1 MTNKKEL
8 EIKSLFLEEANDHL
22 NTIESVILEVRNNRK
37 IDIQSINNAMR
48 AAHSIKGGAA
58 IMGFEMLSE
67 LSHRLED
74 YFNVLKTKK
83 ESLEINVELQSLL
96 LSSLDCL
103 RQILFYYVHE
113 NDSYQNISDNSFESL
128 TNNIESIFNKLYEI
142 LGDANPED
150 ANSILATEENAQDII
165 PLIFQTQVE
174 EYLQRLE
181 NLLQENS
188 QGLHE
193 EVMTMANELGGLGHM
208 LQIEA
213 FTMVCESVASHL
225 ISTDNNSDTITIA
238 RLALDTWRNSQNL
251 ILTNQI
257 QNLPSSIDLN
267 NLTLNN
273 LNLNNLNLNNLN
285 INAELKSIENYLNS
299 PIFNIS
305 NFLEESEDISNV
317 NNDNLN
323 DSRLNDS
330 SYNTPLISTQQRNSN
345 FALNE
350 IAFDTEVEKAIVE
363 KSIVEKTSASENTVR
378 VPVKH
383 LEKINNFSSELTTQR
398 HSINNKLE
406 SLNTLIQNL
415 NQTLR
420 SLDLEYRHE
429 NRKTS
434 KKAPQQALQSYLAKL
449 HEVAAD
455 IRITLT
461 ETEQTQRQ
469 VNKTAQHLQH
479 SLTQIL
485 MRPLAD
491 ILERFPRALHDLSIE
506 YNKQVELKVTGA
518 DTLIER
524 SILDVLQEPLLHILR
539 NAFDHGI
546 EDSEIRIAAA
556 KPKQGLIE
564 ITATHCQNRI
574 IITVRDDGRGIGL
587 EKIRQRGL
595 EIGIDATLL
604 AQASDEDILSLIF
617 EPGFSTSKEVSA
629 LSGRGVGMD
638 VVRNNLIK
646 IQGEVTVDTKEGKGT
661 AFILSVP
668 FTLSVTRVLL
678 IESQSMLFACPTS
691 AIAEIFLLPDEQIFT
706 IAGKEYL
713 RHQKAIL
720 PLIRLSEY
728 LHFNSRGSEFS
739 YKYRCENSYTIKP
752 PAIDAA
758 TVLLI
763 KYENQDIAI
772 QVERCWREN
781 EVVIRQVEGNIPLP
795 VGFSSCTIIGDGLV
809 VPVVNLFELLRSSN
823 KLQMNS
829 LPKLESQLE
838 PKLNNLITKQT
849 QIIKEEEE
857 LGKRN
862 TNTTNILLI
871 DDSINVRRYLA
882 YTLEKVGY
890 RVEQASD
897 GLNGLAKLQ
906 AGLSVQ
912 TIICDIDMPRLDGFG
927 FLARIKAQKELKHI
941 PVIILTSK
949 TSERYRQ
956 LAIQLGAK
964 AYLNKPY
971 NEYELLKVLSVE

>member
-1 MTNKKEL
+1 MQNKKEL

-22 NTIESVILEVRNNRK
+22 NAIESVILEVRNNRK
-37 IDIQSINNAMR
+37 IDIQSINNGMR
-48 AAHSIKGGAA
+48 AAHSIKGGAS
-58 IMGFEMLSE
+58 IMGFDLLSK

-74 YFNVLKTKK
+74 YFNVLKTQKK
-83 ESLEINVELQSLL
+83 SLEINIELQSLL
-96 LSSLDCL
+96 LSSVDCL
-103 RQILFYYVHE
+103 RQLLYFYAHE
-113 NDSYQNISDNSFESL
+113 NNISHHKIESL
-128 TNNIESIFNKLYEI
+128 TNDTNKIESIFNKLYEI

-150 ANSILATEENAQDII
+150 ANSILATEENTQDII

-188 QGLHE
+188 QGLRE
-193 EVMTMANELGGLGHM
+193 EVMTMASELGGLGHM

-213 FTMVCESVASHL
+213 FTMVCESVTNHL
-225 ISTDNNSDTITIA
+225 ISTDNNSDIIIIS
-238 RLALDTWRNSQNL
+238 RLALDTWRNSQSL
-251 ILTNQI
+251 IITNQI
-257 QNLPSSIDLN
+257 QNLPNSIDLN
-267 NLTLNN
+267 S
-273 LNLNNLNLNNLN
+273 LN
-285 INAELKSIENYLNS
+285 INTELKSIENNLIS
-299 PIFNIS
+299 PLFNIS
-305 NFLEESEDISNV
+305 NLPKQAENIYNFNTHTL
-317 NNDNLN
+317 NN
-323 DSRLNDS
+323 SHS
-330 SYNTPLISTQQRNSN
+330 QTSLIHTQQRESELTDSELD
-345 FALNE
+345 FNE
-350 IAFDTEVEKAIVE
+350 IAFDTEVEKSVIE
-363 KSIVEKTSASENTVR
+363 KNTTSENTIR
-378 VPVKH
+378 VPVKQ

-406 SLNTLIQNL
+406 SLNTLINNL

-420 SLDLEYRHE
+420 SLDLEYRQE

-434 KKAPQQALQSYLAKL
+434 KKEPQEALQSYLGKL
-449 HEVAAD
+449 SEVAED

-469 VNKTAQHLQH
+469 VNKTAQYLHN

-524 SILDVLQEPLLHILR
+524 SILDILQEPLLHILR

-546 EDSEIRIAAA
+546 EDSETRIAAA
-556 KPKQGLIE
+556 KPQQGLIE

-574 IITVRDDGRGIGL
+574 IITVHDDGGGIAL

-595 EIGIDATLL
+595 EIGLDATLL
-604 AQASDEDILSLIF
+604 AQASDEEILSLIF
-617 EPGFSTSKEVSA
+617 EPGFSTSKQVSA

-638 VVRNNLIK
+638 VVRNNLRQ
-646 IQGEVTVDTKEGKGT
+646 IQGEVTVDTIEGKGT

-678 IESQSMLFACPTS
+678 VESKSMLFGCPTS
-691 AIAEIFLLPDEQIFT
+691 AIKGIFLLPDEQIFT

-713 RHQKAIL
+713 RHQKEIL
-720 PLIRLSEY
+720 PLIRLSQY
-728 LHFNSRGSEFS
+728 LHFNSCGSEFS
-739 YKYRCENSYTIKP
+739 YKHRCENSYTTKP

-763 KYENQDIAI
+763 KYDNQDIAI
-772 QVERCWREN
+772 QVERCWGEN
-781 EVVIRQVEGNIPLP
+781 EVILRQVEGNIPLP

-809 VPVVNLFELLRSSN
+809 VPVVNLFELLRSSH
-823 KLQMNS
+823 KLQINS
-829 LPKLESQLE
+829 LPKLKEA
-838 PKLNNLITKQT
+838 KLNHLITTET
-849 QIIKEEEE
+849 QIKEQEED
-857 LGKRN
+857 LGQKN
-862 TNTTNILLI
+862 TKTANILLI

-897 GLNGLAKLQ
+897 GLNGFSKLQ

-912 TIICDIDMPRLDGFG
+912 AIICDVDMPGLDGFG

-949 TSERYRQ
+949 TSEKYRQ

-971 NEYELLKVLSVE
+971 NEYELLKILSAE

>member
-1 MTNKKEL
+1 MKNKKEL
-8 EIKSLFLEEANDHL
+8 EIKSLFLEEANEHL
-22 NTIESVILEVRNNRK
+22 NAIESVILEVRNNRK
-37 IDIQSINNAMR
+37 IDILSINNGMR
-48 AAHSIKGGAA
+48 AAHSIKGGAS
-58 IMGFEMLSE
+58 IMGFDLLSK

-74 YFNVLKTKK
+74 YFNVLKTQKK
-83 ESLEINVELQSLL
+83 SLEINIELQSLL
-96 LSSLDCL
+96 LSSVDCL
-103 RQILFYYVHE
+103 RQLLYSYAHE
-113 NDSYQNISDNSFESL
+113 NNISHHQIEPV
-128 TNNIESIFNKLYEI
+128 TNNTNKIESIFNKLYEI

-188 QGLHE
+188 QGLRE

-213 FTMVCESVASHL
+213 FTMVCESVANHL
-225 ISTDNNSDTITIA
+225 IATDNNSDTIIIS
-238 RLALDTWRNSQNL
+238 RLALNTWRNSQSL
-251 ILTNQI
+251 IITNKI
-257 QNLPSSIDLN
+257 QNLPNSIDLN
-267 NLTLNN
+267 S
-273 LNLNNLNLNNLN
+273 LN
-285 INAELKSIENYLNS
+285 INTELKNIKSIENNLNS
-299 PIFNIS
+299 PLFNIS
-305 NFLEESEDISNV
+305 DLPKQAEDIYNF
-317 NNDNLN
+317 NNASLN
-323 DSRLNDS
+323 NSHSQTL
-330 SYNTPLISTQQRNSN
+330 LIHTQQKELELIDSELA
-345 FALNE
+345 FNE
-350 IAFDTEVEKAIVE
+350 IAFDTEVEKSIIE
-363 KSIVEKTSASENTVR
+363 KSTTSENTVR
-378 VPVKH
+378 VPVKQ

-398 HSINNKLE
+398 HSINSKLE
-406 SLNTLIQNL
+406 SLNTLINNL

-420 SLDLEYRHE
+420 SLDLEYRQE
-429 NRKTS
+429 NRKTG
-434 KKAPQQALQSYLAKL
+434 KKEPQKALQSYLGKL
-449 HEVAAD
+449 NEVAED
-455 IRITLT
+455 IRITLS

-469 VNKTAQHLQH
+469 VNQTAQHLH
-479 SLTQIL
+479 NSLTQIL

-524 SILDVLQEPLLHILR
+524 SILDILQEPLLHILR

-546 EDSEIRIAAA
+546 EDSETRIAAA

-574 IITVRDDGRGIGL
+574 IITVNDDGGGISL

-595 EIGIDATLL
+595 EIGLDATLL
-604 AQASDEDILSLIF
+604 AQASDEEILSLIF
-617 EPGFSTSKEVSA
+617 EPGFSTSKQVSA

-638 VVRNNLIK
+638 VVRNNLRQ
-646 IQGEVTVDTKEGKGT
+646 IQGEVTIDTEEGKGT

-678 IESQSMLFACPTS
+678 VESKSMLFACPTS
-691 AIAEIFLLPDEQIFT
+691 SIKEIFLLSDEQIFT

-713 RHQKAIL
+713 RHQKEIL
-720 PLIRLSEY
+720 PLIRLSQY
-728 LHFNSRGSEFS
+728 LHFNSCGSEFS
-739 YKYRCENSYTIKP
+739 DKHRCENSYTIKP

-758 TVLLI
+758 TVLI
-763 KYENQDIAI
+763 IQYENQDIAI
-772 QVERCWREN
+772 QVERCWGEN

-795 VGFSSCTIIGDGLV
+795 VGFSSCTIIGDGLI
-809 VPVVNLFELLRSSN
+809 VPVLNLFELLRSSN
-823 KLQMNS
+823 KLQINS
-829 LPKLESQLE
+829 LPKLKEAKLE
-838 PKLNNLITKQT
+838 AKLNNLITTET
-849 QIIKEEEE
+849 QIKEQKEDLGQKNIK
-857 LGKRN
+857 
-862 TNTTNILLI
+862 TANILLI
-871 DDSINVRRYLA
+871 DDSINVRRYLT

-897 GLNGLAKLQ
+897 GLNGFSKLQ

-912 TIICDIDMPRLDGFG
+912 AIICDVDMPGLDGFG

-949 TSERYRQ
+949 TSEKYRQ

-971 NEYELLKVLSVE
+971 NEYELLKVLSAE